1 MKRRREPARPGLG
14 SVWAGDLASER
25 AESPSH
31 TDPDS
36 LRDPC
41 LIFLLQ
47 DRRKAPLGFS
57 DQCPS
62 VVRSVRLVTPPP
74 AARRLVACLLL
85 YAHDLRMNQR
95 GSSAKSVFMEF
106 PEEINNGQAACGGY
120 MVEFFEPLM
129 NAMGAGRNGSGR
141 CPLTRAEILR
151 TRGGNRLAGSALCV
165 VVRLCKLA
173 CEIARPHRP
182 GVASRSAPLLLFW
195 QYRRKAPLGF
205 SDQCL

>member
-1 MKRRREPARPGLG
+1 MKFPEGINNGQAACGGFGVGLFEPLIEEMCAGSMAPADARLRGLGICEEEARTGKGPGRG

-62 VVRSVRLVTPPP
+62 VVHSVRLVRNCIQAFHPP
-74 AARRLVACLLL
+74 
-85 YAHDLRMNQR
+85 
-95 GSSAKSVFMEF
+95 S
-106 PEEINNGQAACGGY
+106 
-120 MVEFFEPLM
+120 
-129 NAMGAGRNGSGR
+129 
-141 CPLTRAEILR
+141 
-151 TRGGNRLAGSALCV
+151 
-165 VVRLCKLA
+165 
-173 CEIARPHRP
+173 
-182 GVASRSAPLLLFW
+182 
-195 QYRRKAPLGF
+195 
-205 SDQCL
+205 